1 MDYALTKYGEA
12 FVGDVKALF
21 KVSEIQPNKIGG
33 FYNSFCFVLLNFQV
47 AVMFIPVTFFWACFD
62 QQFTTWVFQA
72 THMDGGIFGSDSRVA
87 FPPAYMAILNSV
99 FILIFI
105 PLFNKVVYPGLGEAI
120 FKTIPTNDFLA

>member
-1 MDYALTKYGEA
+1 
-12 FVGDVKALF
+12 
-21 KVSEIQPNKIGG
+21 
-33 FYNSFCFVLLNFQV
+33 
-47 AVMFIPVTFFWACFD
+47 MFIPVTFFWACFD

-105 PLFNKVVYPGLGEAI
+105 PLFNKVVYPGLGEVI
-120 FKTIPTNDFLA
+120 LKSLQPTTYLV

>member
-1 MDYALTKYGEA
+1 
-12 FVGDVKALF
+12 
-21 KVSEIQPNKIGG
+21 
-33 FYNSFCFVLLNFQV
+33 
-47 AVMFIPVTFFWACFD
+47 MFIPVTFFWACFD

-120 FKTIPTNDFLA
+120 FEITPTNDIPLCDIDFRFFFQKLCSLCSFLQIFHK